1 MQTPSKLKD
10 VAALLAT
17 LTARIA
23 RIKATAEGMSI
34 KRGKIYIEWLRDHA
48 DYLKR
53 EVGFKPS
60 SMRRYKRSEIVNVN
74 FGFNVGSEIGG
85 RHFAIIVS
93 DSDQSNPVVNVI
105 PLGSLEAHQT
115 EADLHKKELYLGV
128 IPGMNGLQSY
138 AIPNQLRPVSKLRIL
153 APTAKNDPVIKIA
166 PELMDMIDKKVVSL
180 YVKGYVSLKELAEKE
195 EKKVAQEEVKQ
206 GLEQVAIAKKE

>member
-1 MQTPSKLKD
+1 MPIPNKLKD
-10 VAALLAT
+10 LPALLTT
-17 LTARIA
+17 LTARLE
-23 RIKATAEGMSI
+23 RIKAIAENMAI
-34 KRGKIYIEWLRDHA
+34 KRGRIYIEWLRDHA

-60 SMRRYKRSEIVNVN
+60 SMRRYRRSEIVYIN

-85 RHFAIIVS
+85 RHFAIVAS

-105 PLGSLEAHQT
+105 PLGSLEIHQT
-115 EADLHKKELYLGV
+115 KADLHKKEVYLGV

-153 APTAKNDPVIKIA
+153 TPTAKNDPVIKIA

-180 YVKGYVSLKELAEKE
+180 YVKGYISLKELKEKQ
-195 EKKVAQEEVKQ
+195 VAKEEVKQ
-206 GLEQVAIAKKE
+206 GQEQVAATEKKE